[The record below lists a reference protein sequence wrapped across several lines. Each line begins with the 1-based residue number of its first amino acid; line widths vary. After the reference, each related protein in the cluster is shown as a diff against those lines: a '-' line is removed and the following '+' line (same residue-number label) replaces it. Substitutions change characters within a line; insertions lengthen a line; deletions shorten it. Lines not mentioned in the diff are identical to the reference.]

1 MRSSKRLR
9 VFSGPNGSGKST
21 IYKEA
26 KKHFKSIPFVN
37 ADEIEQL
44 LHKNGFV
51 DLAQFVI
58 RINKRTFNNFLK
70 VNSAKSI
77 IKKAKDEGKPFEF
90 SFAKNCLN
98 IDRNKVNSYA
108 ASFCAS
114 FIRWL
119 LIKKR
124 VSFSFETV
132 MSHPSKIEELK
143 FAKQNN
149 YKVYLYFICTEQSI
163 INIERVK
170 NRVQKGGHYVGDE
183 KVESRYHK
191 TLSILYPALEHCHRA
206 YFFDNSNIEPVLIAE
221 MLNSKLFIRTDDI
234 PSWFL
239 QYVITP
245 FSNNTPS
252 VTAGFNK

>member
-1 MRSSKRLR
+1 MRSSKKLR

-26 KKHFKSIPFVN
+26 KRHFKSIPFIN
-37 ADEIEQL
+37 ADEIEEL
-44 LHKNGFV
+44 LLKDGYV

-58 RINKRTFNNFLK
+58 RINKRTFINFLK

-77 IKKAKDEGKPFEF
+77 IKKANDEGKPFVF
-90 SFAKNCLN
+90 SFTKNRLN
-98 IDRNKVNSYA
+98 IDKNKVNSYA

-114 FIRWL
+114 FIRWI
-119 LIKKR
+119 LIRKR
-124 VSFSFETV
+124 ISFSFETV
-132 MSHPSKIEELK
+132 MSHTSKIEELK
-143 FAKQNN
+143 FAKENN
-149 YKVYLYFICTEQSI
+149 YKVYLYFICTEQSM

-206 YFFDNSNIEPVLIAE
+206 YFFDNSNKEPVLIAE
-221 MLNSKLFIRTDDI
+221 MFKSKLVIRTDESPD
-234 PSWFL
+234 WFIK
-239 QYVITP
+239 YVISP
-245 FSNNTPS
+245 FADNT
-252 VTAGFNK
+252 

>member
-1 MRSSKRLR
+1 MRSSKKLR

-26 KKHFKSIPFVN
+26 EKHFKSIPFIN

-44 LHKNGFV
+44 LHKDGFI
-51 DLAQFVI
+51 DLATFFI
-58 RINKRTFNNFLK
+58 RVNKRTFINFLN
-70 VNSAKSI
+70 VTSTKSI
-77 IKKAKDEGKPFEF
+77 IKKANYEGQPFEF
-90 SFAKNCLN
+90 LFIKNCLHT
-98 IDRNKVNSYA
+98 DKNKVNSYA

-114 FIRWL
+114 FIRWI
-119 LIKKR
+119 LIRKR

-132 MSHPSKIEELK
+132 MSHASKIDELK
-143 FAKQNN
+143 FAKENK

-183 KVESRYHK
+183 KVASRYHK

-221 MLNSKLFIRTDDI
+221 LSNSKVVIRTDDI
-234 PSWFL
+234 PSWFV

-245 FSNNTPS
+245 FSENN
-252 VTAGFNK
+252 